1 MNFIKKNY
9 FKNDL
14 VLYLRTSTQEYCH
27 RFVYFCFFLYSAQSC
42 LLFVIIIDKKPI
54 SIIDN
59 STGEKEEIGCDLVGL
74 HHDYLSLSSV
84 SSLTS

>member
-1 MNFIKKNY
+1 MTWFCTY
-9 FKNDL
+9 
-14 VLYLRTSTQEYCH
+14 VQVH
-27 RFVYFCFFLYSAQSC
+27 RNIVIVSSIFAFFCTPHRAQSC